1 MDGFINLLKPAG
13 MTSHD
18 AVSAL
23 RRILCTKKIGH
34 TGTLDPMAAGVLSMC
49 VGAATRAAE
58 YVECDEKAYRCE
70 LILGIT
76 TDTGDIWGNIIQDDP
91 TVITAK
97 AENITKEQVM
107 EALFSM
113 KGEQDQY
120 PPMYSAIRKN
130 GRHLYEYARN
140 GETVEIEPRRITVH
154 DITPVS
160 VFNEPGRVMFDVSCS
175 KGTYVRSIC
184 TDIGEKLGCGAA
196 MSFLVRTKS
205 GSFDIH
211 DAVTLE
217 EMAGHVARHEGIAV
231 EDIYKN
237 RRAGLGSC
245 DMSRFIVPI
254 EKRLDHFGD
263 ILLDTEEEKKYVN
276 GGKLSQ
282 RNVAVRKENSLE
294 RSSQYSDM
302 FCVYGENNKFLG
314 TAVYDRERKIYK
326 AGKVFF
332 RW

>member
-1 MDGFINLLKPAG
+1 

-70 LILGIT
+70 LILGIS
-76 TDTGDIWGNIIQDDP
+76 TDTGDIWGNVIQDDHSGK
-91 TVITAK
+91 TVQ
-97 AENITKEQVM
+97 AENITEEQVLD
-107 EALFSM
+107 ALASM
-113 KGEQDQY
+113 KGAQDQY

-130 GRHLYEYARN
+130 GKHLYEYARS
-140 GETVEIEPRRITVH
+140 GETVEIEPRRIIVH
-154 DITPVS
+154 DVVPVS
-160 VFNEPGRVMFDVSCS
+160 VFHEPGRVMFDVVCS

-184 TDIGEKLGCGAA
+184 TDIGEKLGCGAS

-205 GSFDIH
+205 GSFDIK

-217 EMAGHVARHEGIAV
+217 EMAEHVARHEGIAA

-237 RRAGLGSC
+237 RRAALVNC
-245 DMSRFIVPI
+245 DMNRFITPI

-263 ILLDTEEEKKYVN
+263 ILLNLEEQKKYVN

-294 RSSQYSDM
+294 SEEQYSDM
-302 FCVYGENNKFLG
+302 FCVYGEDNKFLG

>member
-70 LILGIT
+70 LLLGT
-76 TDTGDIWGNIIQDDP
+76 VTDTGDIWGSPVEPAGRARVPVED
-91 TVITAK
+91 ITADMV
-97 AENITKEQVM
+97 I
-107 EALFSM
+107 EALRSM
-113 KGEQDQY
+113 EGEQDQY

-130 GRHLYEYARN
+130 GKHLYEYARN
-140 GETVEIEPRRITVH
+140 GEKVEIEPRRITVRR
-154 DITPVS
+154 IEPVA
-160 VFNEPGRVMFDVSCS
+160 VFHEPGRVIFDVECS
-175 KGTYVRSIC
+175 KGTYIRSIC

-196 MSFLVRTKS
+196 MSFLVRTRS
-205 GSFDIH
+205 GSFRMNDS
-211 DAVTLE
+211 VTLE
-217 EMAGHVARHEGIAV
+217 ELAEHVSRHENISV
-231 EDIYKN
+231 EDIYAK
-237 RRAGLGSC
+237 RRDSAFDY

-254 EKRLDHFGD
+254 DERLEDFGV
-263 ILLDTEEEKKYVN
+263 IALNEEEQAKYVN
-276 GGKLSQ
+276 GGKLSPAK
-282 RNVAVRKENSLE
+282 VTVKKENSLK
-294 RSSQYSDM
+294 SGKKYSDM
-302 FCVYGENNKFLG
+302 YCVYGAAGQFLG
-314 TAVYDRERKIYK
+314 TAVYDREKRNFK

>member
-49 VGAATRAAE
+49 VGSATRAAE
-58 YVECDEKAYRCE
+58 YVECDEKEYRCE
-70 LILGIT
+70 LLLGT
-76 TDTGDIWGNIIQDDP
+76 VTDTGDIWGKALESACGARIKAED
-91 TVITAK
+91 ITADMV
-97 AENITKEQVM
+97 I
-107 EALFSM
+107 EALHSM

-120 PPMYSAIRKN
+120 PPIYSAIRKN
-130 GRHLYEYARN
+130 GKHLYEYARN
-140 GETVEIEPRRITVH
+140 GEEVEIEPRRITVH
-154 DITPVS
+154 SIEPVS
-160 VFNEPGRVMFDVSCS
+160 VFHEPGRVLFDVKCS

-184 TDIGEKLGCGAA
+184 TDIGEKLGCGAS

-205 GSFDIH
+205 GSFCID

-217 EMAGHVARHEGIAV
+217 EMAEYVSHHEGISV
-231 EDIYKN
+231 EDIYA
-237 RRAGLGSC
+237 RRRDSSFEY
-245 DMSRFIVPI
+245 DMSMFVIPI
-254 EKRLDHFGD
+254 EQRLEHFGS
-263 ILLDTEEEKKYVN
+263 IFLDEEEQAKYVN
-276 GGKLSQ
+276 GGKLSPAK
-282 RNVAVRKENSLE
+282 VTVKKENSLKFGE
-294 RSSQYSDM
+294 KYSDM
-302 FCVYGENNKFLG
+302 FCVYGAAGQFLG
-314 TAVYDRERKIYK
+314 TAVYDREKRNFK

>member
-58 YVECDEKAYRCE
+58 YVECDEKEYRCE
-70 LILGIT
+70 LLLGKV
-76 TDTGDIWGNIIQDDP
+76 TDTGDIWGTAVEHAGGVRVPVSD
-91 TVITAK
+91 ITEDMVLEA
-97 AENITKEQVM
+97 IRTM
-107 EALFSM
+107 E
-113 KGEQDQY
+113 GEQDQY
-120 PPMYSAIRKN
+120 PPIYSAIRKN
-130 GRHLYEYARN
+130 GKHLYEYARS
-140 GETVEIEPRRITVH
+140 GEDVEIEPRRITVYS
-154 DITPVS
+154 IEPVS
-160 VFNEPGRVMFDVSCS
+160 VFHEPGRVMFDVKCS

-196 MSFLVRTKS
+196 MSFLVRTRS
-205 GSFDIH
+205 GSFSME

-217 EMAGHVARHEGIAV
+217 DIAEYVSENEGISV
-231 EDIYKN
+231 DDIYA
-237 RRAGLGSC
+237 RRRSSSFDY
-245 DMSRFIVPI
+245 DMSRFIVPVDR
-254 EKRLDHFGD
+254 RLEDFGS
-263 ILLDTEEEKKYVN
+263 IFLNEEEQGKYVN
-276 GGKLSQ
+276 GGRLSP
-282 RNVAVRKENSLE
+282 VKVTVKKENKL
-294 RSSQYSDM
+294 RSGEKYSDM
-302 FCVYGENNKFLG
+302 FCVYGAAGQFLG
-314 TAVYDRERKIYK
+314 TAVYDSEKRNFK